1 MGKKYNPAKNSFM
14 VALALFLGGVILTI
28 ISISGIV
35 QTNKFINEPTFLEAM
50 ASSTT
55 TDNIWIHNGVRKYV
69 QSSEYQA
76 EMAQKRAKAKKD
88 RNLFV
93 AMAAAGG
100 LSICLSVWLY
110 REAVIVRKQYE

>member
-14 VALALFLGGVILTI
+14 VALSLFLVGVILTI

-35 QTNKFINEPTFLEAM
+35 QTNKFINEPTFMEAI
-50 ASSTT
+50 ASTAKPWLRNSLRES
-55 TDNIWIHNGVRKYV
+55 GL
-69 QSSEYQA
+69 SSEYQA
-76 EMAQKRAKAKKD
+76 KMAQKRAKAKKD

-110 REAVIVRKQYE
+110 RDAAIMRKRYE